1 MRAGQL
7 LSPTGAGNARPATI
21 ASGLLALT
29 SLEHAALAVAF
40 LVDLWSDSTRSDT
53 DDKASTDDGKVSTET
68 AILVIDAALQSPS
81 ANAQLV
87 AAELLCR
94 NSKRLDPGQS
104 FHWPSSLE
112 GRWNPNFSQ
121 RTKLLIVEAIV
132 KMTLTC
138 DSTETTLRSAAV
150 RLYGIWC
157 HDPDPHVKRC
167 IGKPICALIPRLKR
181 LCYEDLIQGNQ
192 EVMLSQLEEAAQSEH
207 TNPDR
212 YLDRLSTEFAEKL
225 GEWASNASGLYTG
238 PGCFAAGQDRLEGI
252 VIVPDKTSALS
263 GS

>member
-1 MRAGQL
+1 M
-7 LSPTGAGNARPATI
+7 
-21 ASGLLALT
+21 
-29 SLEHAALAVAF
+29 AF

-167 IGKPICALIPRLKR
+167 IGKLICALIPRLKR

-192 EVMLSQLEEAAQSEH
+192 EVMLSQLEEARPKR
-207 TNPDR
+207 T
-212 YLDRLSTEFAEKL
+212 Y
-225 GEWASNASGLYTG
+225 
-238 PGCFAAGQDRLEGI
+238 
-252 VIVPDKTSALS
+252 
-263 GS
+263 